1 MANHPDYVFSF
12 MLPWVNIHTHKTR
25 NLGIE
30 LLNANIGS
38 PVLSG
43 VIHSLGLHPWQI
55 TELKLEAA
63 SKLLDDQAAK
73 KAICAIGEVGIDRAI
88 TIPIETQVQ
97 VFKAQHQ
104 IAEKYRLPVIIHC
117 VRAWS
122 DLAALH
128 KQLKPQV
135 PWIFHGFNGSLQTAQ
150 QLVKLG
156 CYLSFGQALLH
167 HTKVSEVFKQVPASH
182 LFLET
187 DDSDEKIESIYQKAA
202 ELRHICTDELKDI
215 VYTNFVKVFGTR
227 CTKTG

>member
-1 MANHPDYVFSF
+1 
-12 MLPWVNIHTHKTR
+12 
-25 NLGIE
+25 LGIE

-38 PVLSG
+38 PMISG
-43 VIHSLGLHPWQI
+43 VNYSLGLHPWHI
-55 TELKLEAA
+55 TELNFETAI
-63 SKLLDDQAAK
+63 KLLDNQAAK
-73 KAICAIGEVGIDRAI
+73 KTLCAVGETGIDRAI
-88 TIPIETQVQ
+88 AIPIETQVQ

-104 IAEKYRLPVIIHC
+104 IAEKYRLPLIIHC

-128 KQLKPQV
+128 KQLNPQI

-156 CYLSFGQALLH
+156 CYLSFGPALLH
-167 HTKVSEVFKQVPASH
+167 HTKVSEVFKQVPSNH

-215 VYTNFVKVFGTR
+215 VYTNFIKAFGTP
-227 CTKTG
+227 CTNIG